1 MRGELERVFEA
12 LNEAKVRYLVV
23 GGMAVVLHG
32 HLRTTQD
39 LDLVIQLSPENV
51 RAALDAL
58 AALGFRPRA
67 PVPLLDFADPE
78 KRERWRREK
87 NLVVFSLWSSDLP
100 DFTLDLFAQEPFD
113 FDGVF
118 SRALRVP
125 FERTEA
131 TVVSLADLIELKR
144 KSGRPLDLDDVQAL
158 SSLGATDAAGED
170 EGDSR
175 KENRPDV
182 VGEANDPWAD
192 HRRDQARHGLRFT
205 PAERLRWLEETMETM
220 RRWRG
225 RARSGRPVG
234 ERRRDE
240 G

>member
-1 MRGELERVFEA
+1 MRGELEQVFEA
-12 LNEAKVRYLVV
+12 LNGAGVRYLVV

-58 AALGFRPRA
+58 VALGFRPRA
-67 PVPLLDFADPE
+67 PVPLLDFADPT
-78 KRERWRREK
+78 KREQWRREK
-87 NLVVFSLWSSDLP
+87 NLVVFSLWSDELP
-100 DFTLDLFAQEPFD
+100 AFTLDLFAQEPFD
-113 FDGVF
+113 FDRVF

-131 TVVSLADLIELKR
+131 AVVSLADLIELKR
-144 KSGRPLDLDDVQAL
+144 KSGRPLDLDDIQAL
-158 SSLGATDAAGED
+158 SSLGATDAARED
-170 EGDSR
+170 EGDR
-175 KENRPDV
+175 KDTPPDV
-182 VGEANDPWAD
+182 VGEPHDPWAD
-192 HRRDQARHGLRFT
+192 HRREQARGGLRFT

-220 RRWRG
+220 RAWCG
-225 RARSGRPVG
+225 RARFGRPVG